1 METSISS
8 YGYKIKKKDLNLK
21 QIEKIKKDLM
31 IIPFIYD
38 PVNNKQNTDKKFNIL
53 LESPKALYVPRFYGI
68 SNYGLPKSCKLPDGD
83 NADLNFNGS
92 LRDEQKPIV
101 EAYLKASEEKGAGM
115 ISIRCGGG
123 KTVLALHI
131 ASILKKKTIVIVHK
145 TFLMD
150 QWAERIRQFLP
161 GTRIGYIQASTIDID
176 NKDIVIAMLQS
187 ISMKEYED
195 NLFESFGFSIWDE
208 AHHLSAEV
216 FSKAMRK
223 ISPKYL
229 LGLSATI
236 KRNDNTHHVFHYY
249 LGDVV
254 YKQADEKNKDKVECR
269 LIQYESNNP
278 KYSKVETIF
287 NGNIC
292 RPRMVNNITEYKPR
306 TDMILKYLYKY
317 YDEGR
322 TILILSERRDHL
334 IRMMEEINE
343 HYDGIVAGLYIGGI
357 HPVSLK
363 ETENLR
369 CILGTYS
376 FFSEGADIKSLD
388 TVILGSPIS
397 AVEQSIGRIF
407 RAQGEHH
414 KLICDFIDVNIACF
428 AKQSEKR
435 LPLYKKKGY
444 ELYYNENEDKEEYKK
459 RNYKKKEKDKSLEVW
474 ESDCLL

>member
-1 METSISS
+1 MDTSISS

-21 QIEKIKKDLM
+21 QIEKIRKDLM
-31 IIPFIYD
+31 ITPFIYD

-68 SNYGLPKSCKLPDGD
+68 SNYGLPKSNKLPDGD
-83 NADLNFNGS
+83 NADLNFKGS
-92 LRDEQKPIV
+92 LREEQKPIV
-101 EAYLKASEEKGAGM
+101 ESYLKASEEKGAGM
-115 ISIRCGGG
+115 ISLRCGGG

-150 QWAERIRQFLP
+150 QWAERIREFLP
-161 GTRIGYIQASTIDID
+161 GARIGYIQASTIDID

-187 ISMKEYED
+187 LSMKEYPD
-195 NLFESFGFSIWDE
+195 NLFESFGFSVWDE

-254 YKQADEKNKDKVECR
+254 YKQADEINKNKVECR
-269 LIQYESNNP
+269 LIQYESDDA
-278 KYSKVETIF
+278 KYSKIETIF

-306 TDMILKYLYKY
+306 TDVILKYLYK
-317 YDEGR
+317 
-322 TILILSERRDHL
+322 
-334 IRMMEEINE
+334 
-343 HYDGIVAGLYIGGI
+343 
-357 HPVSLK
+357 
-363 ETENLR
+363 
-369 CILGTYS
+369 
-376 FFSEGADIKSLD
+376 
-388 TVILGSPIS
+388 
-397 AVEQSIGRIF
+397 
-407 RAQGEHH
+407 
-414 KLICDFIDVNIACF
+414 
-428 AKQSEKR
+428 
-435 LPLYKKKGY
+435 
-444 ELYYNENEDKEEYKK
+444 
-459 RNYKKKEKDKSLEVW
+459 
-474 ESDCLL
+474 